1 MAGFQEDVS
10 GAKSNA
16 HPAQVV
22 PHYLASPNED
32 SRSLRMKQMEQ
43 WYMGYQQKRG
53 HEIVYKSMDG
63 FARFSISNSVC
74 SSASQHSL
82 QRNTFSNTQVFD
94 RSMVNDTL
102 KLPLSSLKF
111 LCPKWA
117 VSRSPIISIYFCDL
131 PRNSWYQLHWETNFI
146 PKWLKGFIPKWLM
159 ILRFDAPPD
168 GMPCVR
174 DWLTC
179 FESMLTAGPDLG
191 REPLSC
197 SVRYSNLSHQN
208 IFANLLCQW
217 FCFQIL
223 GWSKRLNVSLAQVS
237 IPDGSAAPTIL
248 LW

>member
-1 MAGFQEDVS
+1 MQ
-10 GAKSNA
+10 
-16 HPAQVV
+16 Q
-22 PHYLASPNED
+22 L
-32 SRSLRMKQMEQ
+32 EQ

-53 HEIVYKSMDG
+53 HEIVYKSMAG

-74 SSASQHSL
+74 SIAIQHSL
-82 QRNTFSNTQVFD
+82 QRNTFSHTQVFD
-94 RSMVNDTL
+94 RSMANDTL

-111 LCPKWA
+111 LCLLLLSIF
-117 VSRSPIISIYFCDL
+117 VNCLVVVDISCL
-131 PRNSWYQLHWETNFI
+131 WETNLRVLVFSFLL
-146 PKWLKGFIPKWLM
+146 LKGFIPKWLT

-197 SVRYSNLSHQN
+197 SVRYSIPSHYN
-208 IFANLLCQW
+208 ILANLLCQW
-217 FCFQIL
+217 CSFKYVGA
-223 GWSKRLNVSLAQVS
+223 GWIGGLNVSLAQVS

-248 LW
+248 LWSFMINMSITELKHQSTTSNP